1 MNFENNINWIKY
13 NWYFPR
19 RVEKKHYSVMID
31 WQNVFGQLV
40 KINLRTY
47 YNIRNTAT
55 GQQNDYTT
63 FCLLDYAYFKEY
75 YKIIAINLSKQ

>member
-19 RVEKKHYSVMID
+19 RVEIKDYSVMID

-63 FCLLDYAYFKEY
+63 VCLLDYAYFKEY
-75 YKIIAINLSKQ
+75 YKIIVINLSKQ